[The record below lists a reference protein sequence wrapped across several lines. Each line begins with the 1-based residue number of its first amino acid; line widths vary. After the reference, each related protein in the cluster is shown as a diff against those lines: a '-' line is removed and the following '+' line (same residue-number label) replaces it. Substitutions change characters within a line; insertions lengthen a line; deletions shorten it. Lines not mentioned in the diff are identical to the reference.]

1 MKGPWGNSRAFSFFE
16 YESVVSVTRP
26 CSDQLPAKTGA
37 SHVQVKERIEE
48 IEKRAVKDSDLL
60 VAEPRRRP
68 GRRCEGN
75 AKERVK
81 RKPPRRRVDV
91 AEPGTRHQ
99 RVQFVR
105 PIMLP
110 VSDRAV
116 EIIHRPGRHC
126 DDDPAAR
133 TEDLARKA

>member
-48 IEKRAVKDSDLL
+48 IEKRAVKDSDLH
-60 VAEPRRRP
+60 
-68 GRRCEGN
+68 
-75 AKERVK
+75 
-81 RKPPRRRVDV
+81 V

-133 TEDLARKA
+133 TEDLAR